1 MLRYVLQPVDID
13 DGDAVRTVA
22 AGATLATLLPLLN
35 TSSAPGLASY
45 EPERW
50 AGRRLRDESALS
62 ALSTRELVT
71 SFGHGR
77 HTCPA
82 QPFSLAAM
90 SRTVTRLFDHFE
102 LTPMFTTIDPL
113 PGQIGGVARST
124 AACTIRY
131 QARPRR

>member
-50 AGRRLRDESALS
+50 AGRRLRDES